1 VFGSIRR
8 SWFLVVAPTIS
19 LWLLRLMILF
29 FNNNNRTRTSI
40 VGLTLT
46 RLWIAVWPR
55 AVTTGS
61 VSMDLLRFSTFIPVV
76 KLDSFRISILG
87 LDGWKVRLV
96 NTILR
101 PRDLW
106 LVTFTK
112 EAASI
117 AVLAL
122 QSISTARDSSQ
133 MSFQHTFWLSFIALL
148 LTPAACSATSLR
160 PVRKLLHLLV
170 LQRGWAQSW

>member
-1 VFGSIRR
+1 
-8 SWFLVVAPTIS
+8 
-19 LWLLRLMILF
+19 
-29 FNNNNRTRTSI
+29 
-40 VGLTLT
+40 
-46 RLWIAVWPR
+46 
-55 AVTTGS
+55 
-61 VSMDLLRFSTFIPVV
+61 MDLLRFSTFIPVV

-122 QSISTARDSSQ
+122 QLISTARDSQ
-133 MSFQHTFWLSFIALL
+133 MSLQHTFWLSFIALL

-160 PVRKLLHLLV
+160 PVRKLLDLLV
-170 LQRGWAQSW
+170 LQRGWAQQW